1 MTFIEK
7 VKEVVGDAWGRVS
20 TVLLA
25 LGIAILPVL
34 QTIDPTFLAQNPW
47 LKWTVIVVS
56 LAVATLRIMA
66 PPPPSVAIKTADAVT
81 VDAVAGTVTIAKA
94 AVASIPT
101 DVVSKPAGQTVVEAA
116 RYKV

>member
-1 MTFIEK
+1 MLAWI
-7 VKEVVGDAWGRVS
+7 KEAIGDAWGRVS

-34 QTIDPTFLAQNPW
+34 QTIDPTILALNPW
-47 LKWTVIVVS
+47 LKWTVIIVS

-66 PPPPSVAIKTADAVT
+66 PPPPSVAIKTADAVRVDT
-81 VDAVAGTVTIAKA
+81 VSGIVTIEKA
-94 AVASIPT
+94 TAVPA